1 MIKKNF
7 FFYCNYRDFIL
18 FENIE
23 IFLRFLGLKSISRQL
38 KNNRDR
44 YIELYH
50 VLKIRFLINSKLLG
64 FSF

>member
-1 MIKKNF
+1 M
-7 FFYCNYRDFIL
+7 D
-18 FENIE
+18 
-23 IFLRFLGLKSISRQL
+23 RQL

-44 YIELYH
+44 YIELYR

>member
-1 MIKKNF
+1 MIKKIF
-7 FFYCNYRDFIL
+7 FFTVIRDFIL

-50 VLKIRFLINSKLLG
+50 ALKIRFLINSKLLG
-64 FSF
+64 FFF

>member
-1 MIKKNF
+1 MIKKIF
-7 FFYCNYRDFIL
+7 FFYCNYRDFTL

-50 VLKIRFLINSKLLG
+50 ALKIRFLINSKLLG
-64 FSF
+64 FFF